1 MARRPVPPTV
11 TDEEVQALLRRYAC
25 PVAFHQIRTRFL
37 GSIATPAVGTSPM
50 KIVEDLWG
58 GELPEFDSVEAANEL
73 IGALVVGLWN
83 RLTRH
88 QERSSPFRLVRPRV
102 AATLDGRATLA
113 LTRRQE
119 IDGFIEGLF
128 GGEEAID
135 LPERAH
141 RGVGVLGEMRALMAG
156 IVIMVPDKANAPTE
170 QAIEATMRQI
180 GELTKIAEHEIHEV
194 VLSCTRARRQMLTAT
209 TARRPTLH

>member
-1 MARRPVPPTV
+1 
-11 TDEEVQALLRRYAC
+11 
-25 PVAFHQIRTRFL
+25 
-37 GSIATPAVGTSPM
+37 M